1 MREVRLLTLVALLG
15 ALFLGFSGCKKGTEE
30 KNGQG
35 VTEEKIVGQ
44 WVTETNI
51 VGGIET
57 PGLKGIFAGTRTF
70 KKGGEYL
77 FESELNKS
85 ISSKGKWELSG
96 DQLKIS
102 LLNELTNE
110 YDKPTVYTV
119 TVLEKNRIK
128 LMENSKK
135 GMILKRK

>member
-15 ALFLGFSGCKKGTEE
+15 ALFLGFSGCKKDTEE
-30 KNGQG
+30 KKGQG

-51 VGGIET
+51 VGGLQV
-57 PGLKGIFAGTRTF
+57 PGMTGARTF

-77 FESELNKS
+77 QENALNGS
-85 ISSKGKWELSG
+85 ILFKGKWELSG